1 MASNKEEAAE
11 ATSDLKEPLTENNGK
26 YQCHSVEKTKI
37 HSHLKKIVKS
47 SCTMNY

>member
-26 YQCHSVEKTKI
+26 FFYYLDFMWNRT
-37 HSHLKKIVKS
+37 
-47 SCTMNY
+47 

>member
-26 YQCHSVEKTKI
+26 CVQI
-37 HSHLKKIVKS
+37 
-47 SCTMNY
+47 

>member
-26 YQCHSVEKTKI
+26 FENLRIFCYLEFY
-37 HSHLKKIVKS
+37 VKP
-47 SCTMNY
+47 NFVN